1 MLSAEGA
8 WTGGRLVSAGDG
20 PILVLLLCLEWC
32 FCGGRWCLRW
42 SSGADWGVLW
52 WCSADAWGVLMG
64 NLAWCEGPQY
74 CAASGGR
81 SL

>member
-8 WTGGRLVSAGDG
+8 LFAAGDG
-20 PILVLLLCLEWC
+20 PILVLLLYLEWC
-32 FCGGRWCLRW
+32 FCGGRGCHRW

-52 WCSADAWGVLMG
+52 WCSAGAWGVLMG
-64 NLAWCEGPQY
+64 NLAWCVGLQF
-74 CAASGGR
+74 CASSGGH